1 MRHRFTLG
9 SMVYIKTDPEQ
20 LAVQII
26 AVRFHIGGSVTYT
39 VGCNGTYQEVYEDEI
54 NEEQDTL
61 KRVQ

>member
-1 MRHRFTLG
+1 
-9 SMVYIKTDPEQ
+9 MVYIKTDPEQ
-20 LAVQII
+20 MPVQII
-26 AVRFHIGGSVTYT
+26 AVRFHMGGSVTYT